1 MVLLLLSSPI
11 SHAPKMNVS
20 FGQGEMAILI
30 FWSIDMKYKLK
41 ILYED
46 NHIIVIE
53 KQPGV
58 LSQPDTTGAPNLVD
72 MVKEY
77 LRIKYEKPGEAYV
90 GLVQRLDRPVG
101 GVMVLAKTSKAFIR
115 LQDQMKARTI
125 KKHYLAVSGFA
136 PPKNEDELKHFL
148 LKHESINRTSVYEEP
163 LEGAK
168 DSRLKYKL
176 LGTHEGRYIF
186 DIQLITGR
194 SHQIRSQMAHIGCPL
209 LGDVKY
215 GNNLT
220 KLGYFLALYAYSLSF
235 DHPTLKERMTFLNY
249 PKSKEYWTGLDIF
262 FPKENSDH

>member
-136 PPKNEDELKHFL
+136 PPKDEDELNHFL

-168 DSRLKYKL
+168 DSRV
-176 LGTHEGRYIF
+176 
-186 DIQLITGR
+186 
-194 SHQIRSQMAHIGCPL
+194 IRSQMAHIGCPL

-220 KLGYFLALYAYSLSF
+220 KLGYLLALYAYSLSF

-249 PKSKEYWTGLDIF
+249 PKAKEYWTGLDIF
-262 FPKENSDH
+262 FPKENSEH